1 MTAEKI
7 LIVEDDAI
15 LAADLRDIV
24 TSFGY
29 ETSGV
34 ADSFETAQALA
45 PFSDIALVDVK
56 LRDGA
61 TGPRVGHYLASEFGL
76 AVAMVTGNPEAI
88 QTGLLG
94 VVGVISKPVHPPM
107 IGKVLTY
114 LQDIRKGGRGIP
126 PGGLRLFD

>member
-1 MTAEKI
+1 MSSRLIWSISVLARRIWFRATLFSIAAVATA
-7 LIVEDDAI
+7 L
-15 LAADLRDIV
+15 
-24 TSFGY
+24 
-29 ETSGV
+29 
-34 ADSFETAQALA
+34 ALA

-76 AVAMVTGNPEAI
+76 AVVMVTGNPEAI

-126 PGGLRLFD
+126 PGGLRLLD